1 MQVARLAVPAG
12 LCAAARAAGTQFTC
26 FTITSKKVR
35 KLTQKALQTVMTPFL
50 LQQLERNLAPKSR
63 DIRFGY
69 TCRIARL
76 AGAILALN
84 PSAGVV

>member
-1 MQVARLAVPAG
+1 
-12 LCAAARAAGTQFTC
+12 
-26 FTITSKKVR
+26 
-35 KLTQKALQTVMTPFL
+35 MTPFL

-76 AGAILALN
+76 AGAILALS

>member
-1 MQVARLAVPAG
+1 MQVARVAVPAR

-26 FTITSKKVR
+26 FTSTKVR

-76 AGAILALN
+76 AGAILALS